1 MQFRRRCPG
10 AFAHGHIYRYV
21 SRTLLFSSPHPSLS
35 LPIRSPSLS
44 LSLFLFFSPSSF
56 SLHPL
61 FFLLTRFFFYSL
73 SRRAGGRRGPPSE
86 ALKSIR
92 IVLWLRSNTCTRLL
106 PAQRDAVTE
115 RTKLFTCR
123 LYRRFDGSTHTIV
136 DERGI
141 DESRFTC
148 EVDRYIDENGP
159 VVRKKTRT

>member
-35 LPIRSPSLS
+35 LPIRSPSFS
-44 LSLFLFFSPSSF
+44 LSSSS

-73 SRRAGGRRGPPSE
+73 SRRAGGRRGPLSE

-106 PAQRDAVTE
+106 PAQRDTVTE

-123 LYRRFDGSTHTIV
+123 LYRRFDGNTHTIV

-141 DESRFTC
+141 GESRFTC

-159 VVRKKTRT
+159 DVRKKTRI